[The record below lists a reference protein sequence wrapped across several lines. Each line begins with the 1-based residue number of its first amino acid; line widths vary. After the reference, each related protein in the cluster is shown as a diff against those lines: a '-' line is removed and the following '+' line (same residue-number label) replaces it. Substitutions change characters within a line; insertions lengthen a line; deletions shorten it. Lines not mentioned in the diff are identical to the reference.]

1 MAVNSLSGLSPIPG
15 PERPKHQVRALASRK
30 AGQRI
35 NSPVLTNSVSRMNVI
50 RMSILREP
58 SSFSLLRREETI
70 LHFRYLIESLGGCL
84 AGFSHNTILQLICRI
99 VWSLGFIQNHQLH
112 ADFDQLVLQNGS
124 ILIVC

>member
-30 AGQRI
+30 AGQPI
-35 NSPVLTNSVSRMNVI
+35 NSPVLTDPVSRMNVI

-84 AGFSHNTILQLICRI
+84 SGFSDNTILQLICRI
-99 VWSLGFIQNHQLH
+99 VRSPGFIQSHQLH
-112 ADFDQLVLQNGS
+112 ADFDQ
-124 ILIVC
+124 